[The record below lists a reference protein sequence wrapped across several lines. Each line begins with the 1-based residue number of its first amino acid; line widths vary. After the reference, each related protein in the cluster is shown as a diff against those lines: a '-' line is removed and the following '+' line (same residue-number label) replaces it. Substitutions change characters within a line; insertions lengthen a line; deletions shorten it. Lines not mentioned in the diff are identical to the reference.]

1 MRYSLL
7 HVIAGEGCSMC
18 DQGDS
23 KVARHIT
30 FLFSLSTHNSSTQE
44 TIFLCLQQYFL
55 IIMSLKIPFAFALN
69 AEWFPREQCKKK
81 TSVFCKA
88 EMCAEKL

>member
-1 MRYSLL
+1 MRYCLL

-30 FLFSLSTHNSSTQE
+30 FLFSLSTHNLSTHKKQFFSAYNS
-44 TIFLCLQQYFL
+44 IF
-55 IIMSLKIPFAFALN
+55 
-69 AEWFPREQCKKK
+69 
-81 TSVFCKA
+81 
-88 EMCAEKL
+88 